1 MALRAGFLVISIL
14 LGLTVGYV
22 TGDGKMLYAAVGA
35 GFGALLSGALVSVE
49 ISFLER
55 LPVRT
60 LVYGGIGFSLGMLLS
75 GMVIFLT
82 FFLGPYPVIRWVTF
96 TTLLIFPYLGLVSGR
111 SLWEGVRRGRHD
123 RHRLESG
130 GTISHAQITG
140 YERDYRRPYCR
151 PV

>member
-55 LPVRT
+55 LPARHPRVWRYRLQPGDAPLGDGYFFDVLPGPTPGHPMGHVHNASDFPVSRT
-60 LVYGGIGFSLGMLLS
+60 RV
-75 GMVIFLT
+75 
-82 FFLGPYPVIRWVTF
+82 
-96 TTLLIFPYLGLVSGR
+96 GR
-111 SLWEGVRRGRHD
+111 SLWQGVRRGRHD